1 MITLCAM
8 FANATVLDR
17 IDGRY
22 HRLLRANEPPER
34 HGELCRFCGRRRT
47 HEGFYIKRTRVSS
60 SGQVCPAMQ
69 ALALFVQFAL
79 AICVSATV
87 PLPNIERKTSFPIVP
102 NKFIVEF
109 DTAADIP
116 GKRSGEA
123 PHTHILRSWTERG
136 VGFHVGHKYNAPGL
150 FVGAAITLNNTY
162 DVKQLGQTSG
172 VLAIR
177 PSFTYQAPKPV
188 FSHVITSPSD
198 PAVPPE
204 TQSTH
209 ILTGVDKLH
218 AQGIFGTGVNIG
230 IIDTG
235 IDYTHPALGGAIGPG
250 HKIVGGYDFVGD
262 NYTGGNTPV
271 PDDDPLDQCNGHG
284 THVAGI
290 LGADPDNPFNISGV
304 AYEASIRAYRIFGCT
319 GDVTDDIIV
328 AALLLGRS
336 DKQDVL
342 TLSLGGADGWTEST
356 SSVVASRLAATG
368 TVVTIAAG
376 NDGATGSWF
385 TSGPGNGV
393 DVISVASLDNT
404 VIQLQ
409 NATVHGVA
417 NPGIPYYDLWPLPIP
432 GEWPIYA
439 TSNDTT
445 IIDDACDPLPDSTP
459 DLSGFLTVV
468 RRGTCTFVQKLTNIA
483 DKGGNVALI
492 YDNGNGFVPIDT
504 GTFTN
509 ATLIQAADGIWLVS
523 QFIAGAPITISFP
536 QSGGS
541 FGFPDP
547 SGGLISS
554 FTSYGPT
561 NDMYFKPAVA
571 APGGNI
577 LSTLPVPLGSYAVMS
592 GTSMATPF
600 LAGSAA
606 LLLGVKGKTTAV
618 ALAARSLFETTAQ
631 TIGSDH
637 TDVAP
642 LQTATQQGAGLVD
655 VFTAIHTE
663 TLVTPGQLVL
673 NDTANYKG
681 FQSFTVVNVGK
692 TVKNYTL
699 NHSPAGTALTY
710 QPGTIFPADGPVPL
724 STNYATVK
732 LSATSLTLH
741 PGQSSIISAHIT
753 PPSGDDPST
762 FPVFSG
768 FIKIQSETE
777 TTHVTYLGLKG
788 SLKDVQVVDN
798 TSATFGFDIPALID
812 AAGDVQTGPQNYTLL
827 GSDVPLGLSRLAF
840 GTAILRYDLVQP
852 DISLVPTL
860 DPRSL
865 KDGNPVLERNLF
877 SFPHGKPNTFAQ
889 VSIVGS
895 LFEIDYIPRDPENGY
910 HTLQFSAQ
918 FANGTDIPT
927 GNYRIL
933 LRTLTVTGD
942 STQEKDFESWLS
954 PIIGVFP
961 NGTSDSA

>member
-1 MITLCAM
+1 
-8 FANATVLDR
+8 
-17 IDGRY
+17 
-22 HRLLRANEPPER
+22 
-34 HGELCRFCGRRRT
+34 
-47 HEGFYIKRTRVSS
+47 
-60 SGQVCPAMQ
+60 MQ
-69 ALALFVQFAL
+69 ALALFVQLAL
-79 AICVSATV
+79 AGYVLATV
-87 PLPNIERKTSFPIVP
+87 PLTNIERKTTFPIVP

-109 DTAADIP
+109 NTATDIP
-116 GKRSGEA
+116 GKRSDETTRA
-123 PHTHILRSWTERG
+123 HVLRSWTERG
-136 VGFHVGHKYNAPGL
+136 VGFHVGHEYNAPGL
-150 FVGAAITLNNTY
+150 FVGAAITLN
-162 DVKQLGQTSG
+162 DVKQLGQTAG

-177 PSFTYQAPKPV
+177 PSYTYQAPKPV
-188 FSHVITSPSD
+188 FSHVITGTSD

-218 AQGIFGTGVNIG
+218 AQGIFGTGVKIG
-230 IIDTG
+230 MW

-262 NYTGGNTPV
+262 DYT
-271 PDDDPLDQCNGHG
+271 GHG
-284 THVAGI
+284 THVAVSVHIGI
-290 LGADPDNPFNISGV
+290 LGADPDNLFNISGV
-304 AYEASIRAYRIFGCT
+304 AYEASLSAYRIFGCSDDGT
-319 GDVTDDIIV
+319 VTDDIIV

-336 DKQDVL
+336 EEQDIL

-376 NDGATGSWF
+376 NDGDTGSWF

-404 VIQLQ
+404 VVQLQ

-417 NPGIPYYDLWPLPIP
+417 NPGIPYYQLWPLPIP

-445 IIDDACDPLPDSTP
+445 IVDDACDPLPDSTP
-459 DLSGFLTVV
+459 DLSVFLTVV
-468 RRGTCTFVQKLTNIA
+468 RRGTCTFAQKLTNIA
-483 DKGGNVALI
+483 DKGGNVVLI
-492 YDNGNGFVPIDT
+492 YDNGNGFTLIDT
-504 GTFTN
+504 GNFTN

-541 FGFPDP
+541 FAFPDS

-561 NDMYFKPAVA
+561 NDLYFKPAVA

-577 LSTLPVPLGSYAVMS
+577 LSTFPVPLGSYAVMS

-637 TDVAP
+637 TDAAP
-642 LQTATQQGAGLVD
+642 LQTVTQQGAGLVD

-681 FQSFTVVNVGK
+681 FQSFTIVNTGN

-710 QPGTIFPADGPVPL
+710 QPGTILPADGPVPL

-741 PGQSSIISAHIT
+741 PGQSSTSLPTLHRH
-753 PPSGDDPST
+753 DPST
-762 FPVFSG
+762 YPVFSG

-798 TSATFGFDIPALID
+798 TNAAFGFDIPALID
-812 AAGDVQTGPQNYTLL
+812 ADGDVQTGPQNYTFS
-827 GSDVPLGLSRLAF
+827 GSDVPLVLNRLAF
-840 GTAILRYDLVQP
+840 GTPMLRYDLVQP
-852 DISLVPTL
+852 DISLVTTL
-860 DPRSL
+860 NQRSL
-865 KDGNPVLERNLF
+865 KDGTPVLERSVF

-895 LFEIDYIPRDPENGY
+895 LFEIDYVPRDYETRY

-933 LRTLTVTGD
+933 LRALTVTGD
-942 STQEKDFESWLS
+942 NTQEKDFESWLS
-954 PIIGVFP
+954 PIVGVFP
-961 NGTSDSA
+961 NGTSGSA